1 MGDWIAFWDSDHSI
15 YVNARHRDA
24 HARMLAADIGAYIQ
38 SPTATLLDYGCGEAL
53 YAERIG
59 VGRLIL
65 TEAAPRLRAAL
76 RERFANDPRVEVR
89 SPADLE
95 ALPAGSVDLAVVNS
109 VTQYL
114 TSTELDGL
122 LGSLRRL
129 VGPNGLVLIG
139 DVLPPGVPGVT
150 DALALLRFSR
160 AHGFLGAAIRGL
172 VRTMLSDYMRLRSRL
187 GLSRY
192 AETEMIQKLR
202 GAEFS
207 AVRAASNI
215 GHNQARMTFVA
226 RQR

>member
-1 MGDWIAFWDSDHSI
+1 M
-15 YVNARHRDA
+15 
-24 HARMLAADIGAYIQ
+24 
-38 SPTATLLDYGCGEAL
+38 
-53 YAERIG
+53 
-59 VGRLIL
+59 
-65 TEAAPRLRAAL
+65 
-76 RERFANDPRVEVR
+76 
-89 SPADLE
+89 
-95 ALPAGSVDLAVVNS
+95 DLAVVNS

-114 TSTELDGL
+114 TSPELDGL

-207 AVRAASNI
+207 AVRAP
-215 GHNQARMTFVA
+215 
-226 RQR
+226 